1 MSRNRRRTILSLV
14 AALPLMAAPA
24 SFAQGIAQ
32 IRFGVEPAY
41 PPFESKGPDGRISG
55 FDIDLGEA
63 VCAQVKAKCVW
74 VEAEFDSIVPALRAK
89 KFDAILSAF
98 GVTEDRAKQVAFTS
112 PLWISR
118 TGLIVKQGS
127 PLQAQASSL
136 KGKRVGVPAGT
147 TYEKFAMA
155 HWKPAGVEIVAYKAP
170 PDIYPD
176 LASGRIDASLAD
188 MVESRAAFL
197 KREQGKGFTFAPGS
211 ADLQKMDSPTAIGVR
226 KEDKALLEALNKAIA
241 EVKANGTYKRLEDK
255 WIGLD
260 IEAK

>member
-1 MSRNRRRTILSLV
+1 MKSYRRQALQKLL
-14 AALPLMAAPA
+14 ALLPLFAASA
-24 SFAQGIAQ
+24 AFAQGLSQ
-32 IRFGVEPAY
+32 IRFGVEPTY
-41 PPFESKGPDGRISG
+41 PPFEYKGPDGKITG
-55 FDIDLGEA
+55 FDVDLGEA
-63 VCAQVKAKCVW
+63 ICAQLKAKCLW
-74 VEAEFDSIVPALRAK
+74 VETEFDSIVPALRAK

-98 GVTEDRAKQVAFTS
+98 GVTEDRAKQVAFSS

-127 PLQAQASSL
+127 PLQAQSASL

-147 TYEKFAMA
+147 TYEKFVMA

-176 LASGRIDASLAD
+176 LASGRIDAALAD
-188 MVESRAAFL
+188 MVESGTAFL
-197 KREQGKGFTFAPGS
+197 KRDQGKGYAFAPGS

-226 KEDKALLEALNKAIA
+226 KGDRALLEALNKAIA
-241 EVKANGTYKRLEDK
+241 EIKANGTYKRLQDK

-260 IEAK
+260 IGAK